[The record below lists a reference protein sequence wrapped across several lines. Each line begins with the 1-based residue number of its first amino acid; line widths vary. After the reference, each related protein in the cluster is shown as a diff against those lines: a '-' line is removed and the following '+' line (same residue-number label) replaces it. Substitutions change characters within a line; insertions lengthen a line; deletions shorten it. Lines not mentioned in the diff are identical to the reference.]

1 MQCIGFARFHDD
13 MSTLSKAD
21 RFACEVSLIM
31 ENSWALF
38 TILFYLQ
45 KDEHHTRLPAA
56 SKSNDF

>member
-21 RFACEVSLIM
+21 RFACEVSLNM

-38 TILFYLQ
+38 TILFYL
-45 KDEHHTRLPAA
+45 
-56 SKSNDF
+56 